1 MEKAMTIDLRKDA
14 PNQVSN
20 VNPDELSNEINTLQE
35 IKQEVINQELKLKE
49 LKEREKYYSNII
61 IPDLMN
67 QLNLKTLKLKDG
79 SEISVKNVFGVSII
93 GDKKEEAHDWL
104 RKNGLGSIVKNEIT
118 VKFGLNEDNKAEQYA
133 SLARG
138 QGYEPDRKVA
148 VHNATL
154 RTTLRDYHEKGGSI
168 PAELFTTF
176 EGNQTE
182 IKTKN

>member
-20 VNPDELSNEINTLQE
+20 VNPDELSKEINTLQE
-35 IKQEVINQELKLKE
+35 IKQEVINQETKLKE

-61 IPDLMN
+61 IPDLMS
-67 QLNLKTLKLKDG
+67 QLNLKTLTLKDG
-79 SEISVKNVFGVSII
+79 SQIAVKNIFGASMVAE
-93 GDKKEEAHDWL
+93 KKPEAFDWL
-104 RKNGLGSIVKNEIT
+104 RKSGMGAIVKNEIT

-133 SLARG
+133 LLARG
-138 QGYEPDRKVA
+138 QGYEPDRKIA
-148 VHNATL
+148 VHAGTL
-154 RTTLRDYHEKGGSI
+154 RTTLRDYHQKGGSI
-168 PAELFTTF
+168 PAELFNMF

>member
-14 PNQVSN
+14 PNQVST
-20 VNPDELSNEINTLQE
+20 VNPDQLSKEINTLQE
-35 IKQEVINQELKLKE
+35 IKQEIENQENKIKE
-49 LKEREKYYSNII
+49 MKEREKYYSTMI
-61 IPDLMN
+61 IPDLMS

-79 SEISVKNVFGVSII
+79 SEINIKDIFGVSII
-93 GDKKEEAHDWL
+93 AAKKQEAHDWL
-104 RKNGLGSIVKNEIT
+104 RNNGLGAIVKNEIT

-138 QGYEPDRKVA
+138 QGYEPDRKIA
-148 VHNATL
+148 VHAGTL
-154 RTTLRDYHEKGGSI
+154 RTTLRDYHQRGGSI

>member
-1 MEKAMTIDLRKDA
+1 MKDINLRQDA
-14 PNQVSN
+14 PSQVTQ
-20 VNPDELSNEINTLQE
+20 VNPEQLSNEIKTLQE
-35 IKQEVINQELKLKE
+35 ILQEISNQEEKLKE
-49 LKEREKYYSNII
+49 LKEREKYYSGIV

-67 QLNLKTLKLKDG
+67 QLNLKTMKLKDG
-79 SEISVKNVFGVSII
+79 SQIEVKNIFGASII
-93 GDKKEEAHDWL
+93 ADKKQEAHSWL
-104 RKNGLGSIVKNEIT
+104 RDNGLGAIVKNEIT

-148 VHNATL
+148 VHAGTL
-154 RTTLRDYHEKGGSI
+154 RTTLRDYHQKGNSI
-168 PAELFTTF
+168 PAELFTLF

>member
-1 MEKAMTIDLRKDA
+1 MTIDLRKDA
-14 PNQVSN
+14 PRQLTGVK
-20 VNPDELSNEINTLQE
+20 PDQLSKEINMLQE
-35 IKQEVINQELKLKE
+35 IKQEIDKHENKNKE
-49 LKEREKYYSNII
+49 LKEREKYYSTMI
-61 IPDLMN
+61 IPDLMS

-79 SEISVKNVFGVSII
+79 SEISIKDIFGVSII
-93 GDKKEEAHDWL
+93 AAKKQEAHNWL

-148 VHNATL
+148 VHAGTL